1 MVLLPLCLH
10 NHALAALEH
19 HPLHGQRAQNQ
30 PKLSLCSRKVGG
42 PAHRHGASSMGA
54 SSKAGGKEGNLGEE
68 AAAIPALLCPSGS

>member
-10 NHALAALEH
+10 NMLWLPWSIILCMAKEH
-19 HPLHGQRAQNQ
+19 RTNPN
-30 PKLSLCSRKVGG
+30 LSLCSRKVGG

-68 AAAIPALLCPSGS
+68 AAAVPALLCPSGS